1 VAAEHRE
8 GHLVGR
14 RGRRLYWQSWMPD
27 GPPRATV
34 AIAHGASEHGGRYRY
49 VVERLLPEGYAVY
62 AIDHRG
68 HGRSEGARAMLDR
81 VDDVVADLDQLV
93 EQAAGEHPDVPHF
106 LLGHSMGGCI
116 ALAYALRHQRKLS
129 GLALSAP
136 VAALET
142 APLGLRLAA
151 RALSVVAPKL
161 GVYEVEAEGVSRD
174 PDEVRAYDEDPL
186 VYRGK
191 LPARTVQELA
201 DAVGGFEAALGS
213 LTLPILLMHG
223 TADRIVPIAGSEMVA
238 GRAGSDDVTFHRY
251 EGFYHELFNEPP
263 GERERPLGDLAAWL
277 GARARPR

>member
-151 RALSVVAPKL
+151 RALSVVAPRL

-174 PDEVRAYDEDPL
+174 PDEVRAYDDDPL

-201 DAVGGFEAALGS
+201 DAVGGFEAALPS

-263 GERERPLGDLAAWL
+263 AERERPLGDLAAWL
-277 GARARPR
+277 GARARSR